1 MYLLSILIDADLCLQ
16 IDRLR
21 TENERL
27 RIQMSDME
35 MAQKSAILNV
45 EARYKSL
52 LKDIKNKAACRIKS
66 LLGQV
71 ESCACKTS
79 DDKDRQVAQ
88 SELRERRLE
97 RDLEDLMLR
106 LRNSDHA
113 LEDKSKETGRLEGT
127 PLFCLCKLSEVPMQA
142 AGIQRDL
149 ELGLDQARKY
159 QVSLEE
165 KLNAETS
172 LNAELAVKLANLQ
185 GIQALLW
192 AQIHRL

>member
-35 MAQKSAILNV
+35 MAQKSAVLNV

-127 PLFCLCKLSEVPMQA
+127 PLFCPCKLSEVPTQA

-149 ELGLDQARKY
+149 ELRLDQARKY

-192 AQIHRL
+192 AQIHCL